1 MRKLFYLAA
10 ILLVVAGCDTHNDT
24 QPELIDERQEMLKVM
39 EFTAKAV
46 SEITVSGDVRNE
58 ILGYA
63 KEEFGGEVTA
73 HFTKLLD
80 VQNPNSS
87 SSGLAGSFARFFQNK
102 AIQFDQEQNQN
113 RSQSAGDIQNSLED
127 YLKEHNMAL
136 FGPYLAENHANSS
149 KPITV
154 SFDPLDDDKIS
165 NVGYRF
171 IPKTSQGSVA
181 NHGGLNAPFNIDNY
195 YMEEIQNV
203 DDQYA
208 YDNPT
213 IFVIPDDG
221 NTNIGST
228 ANNTNNTENT
238 ERDIDCEDLN
248 DNDIIELYLRDF
260 QLNGNLL
267 NAPWNRNFLEMW
279 MVSGDDISF
288 DSNNTA
294 VVNENT
300 ALIFREFF
308 ISKSDGR
315 DQTWLD
321 VEFLLD
327 QNWKRQEVN
336 SYMILAYKTGS
347 GDGATVTANVKSIVN
362 SDGTSESTN
371 TIEASIKLVKKF
383 EPFHQFP
390 YDRCGTLATFRTD
403 TGLGLHQGLGVRN
416 AGGRARFT
424 LDVVKR

>member
-1 MRKLFYLAA
+1 MAA
-10 ILLVVAGCDTHNDT
+10 ILLVAAGCDTHNDT

-46 SEITVSGDVRNE
+46 SEITVSRDVRNE

-63 KEEFGGEVTA
+63 KEEFDGEVTA

-87 SSGLAGSFARFFQNK
+87 SSGFTGSFARIFQNK
-102 AIQFDQEQNQN
+102 AIQFDQEQSQS
-113 RSQSAGDIQNSLED
+113 RSQSAGDIQSSLED

-181 NHGGLNAPFNIDNY
+181 NHGGLDAPFNIDNY

-208 YDNPT
+208 YENPT

-221 NTNIGST
+221 NTNIPYSS
-228 ANNTNNTENT
+228 NNTGNTSNSTREIN
-238 ERDIDCEDLN
+238 CEDLTSTA
-248 DNDIIELYLRDF
+248 IIELVMPQFRLTDNLAWQPWERNIMNLWAISSDDIESFNQDGSGVLNNNTSQLWNWKQVSRSNARDKKWMVPGF
-260 QLNGNLL
+260 SFLESNWKKDETELVIFVSYKERDSQPNNVEINFKAVRDTSTTTTVDIKTSIDIGAQFSVLSYQNFDRCSTL
-267 NAPWNRNFLEMW
+267 ANFLKDRGYGTHE
-279 MVSGDDISF
+279 
-288 DSNNTA
+288 
-294 VVNENT
+294 
-300 ALIFREFF
+300 
-308 ISKSDGR
+308 GR
-315 DQTWLD
+315 
-321 VEFLLD
+321 
-327 QNWKRQEVN
+327 RIY
-336 SYMILAYKTGS
+336 SYG
-347 GDGATVTANVKSIVN
+347 
-362 SDGTSESTN
+362 
-371 TIEASIKLVKKF
+371 KL
-383 EPFHQFP
+383 E
-390 YDRCGTLATFRTD
+390 
-403 TGLGLHQGLGVRN
+403 
-416 AGGRARFT
+416 FT
-424 LDVVKR
+424 LLPYED